1 MSRIQH
7 LMHIF
12 ESQYL
17 ALSGAHHHL
26 QTGIDNNLEGIRPSY
41 LLTQELTNYTDGAPC
56 HNRDEKR

>member
-41 LLTQELTNYTDGAPC
+41 LLAQGSTHYTGGALC
-56 HNRDEKR
+56 HDRDEMK